1 MAVSLTEEARKRA
14 NLRLLQR
21 SVDENIVDI
30 VGNATH
36 VVLYEFQN
44 IGGWSKSDVEGSLF
58 LVQIVQTQTKSN
70 NGHGDNHNHH
80 NNHNNNHHNNH
91 NHNHNNHNNNK
102 IIQLVILNRN
112 STKNFSLDITSTFQL
127 QHKEPFLM
135 FRQESTKTTRGIW
148 FHNSNERVVVASLL
162 NQIIHNLNDN
172 NNNHNSNSQSR
183 PTQEHDETITSI
195 TVPQQQQQQQQQ
207 QLQQQQQQQQSSPLS
222 ARIASMALSSSQQ
235 QQQQPQQQQ
244 PQQQPKQQQP
254 SSMYAETNS
263 TS

>member
-70 NGHGDNHNHH
+70 NGRGDNHN
-80 NNHNNNHHNNH
+80 
-91 NHNHNNHNNNK
+91 NHNNHNNNK

-172 NNNHNSNSQSR
+172 NNNHNHNNHNHNSNSQSR

-195 TVPQQQQQQQQQ
+195 TVPQQQQQQPLLRPQPPSLRPQQPLLR
-207 QLQQQQQQQQSSPLS
+207 LQQR
-222 ARIASMALSSSQQ
+222 A
-235 QQQQPQQQQ
+235 
-244 PQQQPKQQQP
+244 
-254 SSMYAETNS
+254 
-263 TS
+263 

>member
-70 NGHGDNHNHH
+70 NGRGDNHH
-80 NNHNNNHHNNH
+80 NHNHNHHNNH

-162 NQIIHNLNDN
+162 NQIIHNLNNNHNHNNHNNHNHNSNSQSNNN

-195 TVPQQQQQQQQQ
+195 TVPQQQQQ
-207 QLQQQQQQQQSSPLS
+207 
-222 ARIASMALSSSQQ
+222 
-235 QQQQPQQQQ
+235 
-244 PQQQPKQQQP
+244 
-254 SSMYAETNS
+254 
-263 TS
+263 

>member
-70 NGHGDNHNHH
+70 NGRGDNHNH
-80 NNHNNNHHNNH
+80 
-91 NHNHNNHNNNK
+91 HNNHNNNK

-135 FRQESTKTTRGIW
+135 FQQESTKTTRGIW
-148 FHNSNERVVVASLL
+148 FHN
-162 NQIIHNLNDN
+162 
-172 NNNHNSNSQSR
+172 
-183 PTQEHDETITSI
+183 
-195 TVPQQQQQQQQQ
+195 
-207 QLQQQQQQQQSSPLS
+207 
-222 ARIASMALSSSQQ
+222 
-235 QQQQPQQQQ
+235 
-244 PQQQPKQQQP
+244 
-254 SSMYAETNS
+254 
-263 TS
+263 